1 MGEKTRND
9 LEKFMKLWVKILIAL
24 VLGVIV
30 GLIMTQ
36 FGLSTELFKPIGDIF
51 LRLINMI
58 IVLLVLSS
66 MTVGI
71 TSIHDPQKLGRVG
84 LKSLLLYLMTT
95 VAAVCIGI
103 SFAQLFSIGSGMGL
117 TSAKEMLARDPP
129 PLGEI
134 ILQIIPYNP
143 VASLVEGNVLQIIV
157 FSLFLGMAI
166 NFSGER
172 GRPLLEFLESLAD
185 VMYRLTSI
193 VMEFSPIGV
202 FAIMAWVTGTYGVD
216 TLYELG
222 FFLTAYYLAC
232 VVHVTVV
239 FCSILY
245 FLARLNPRPF
255 FRGMSDAMMLAFST
269 SSSSATLPVS
279 MHCVQENLGVSKNIT
294 RFILPLGSTV
304 NMNGSALFQGMATM
318 FIANAYGIE
327 VGWTKMATIVVTAT
341 LSAIGAA
348 GIPGTGF
355 IMLSVVITSAG
366 LPVEG
371 IAILAGI
378 DRLREMVSTILNV
391 LGDAVVAVYI
401 AKQEG
406 EFDERQYYHEDI
418 VEIEIP

>member
-1 MGEKTRND
+1 
-9 LEKFMKLWVKILIAL
+9 MKLWVKILIAL
-24 VLGVIV
+24 ILGVFT
-30 GLIMTQ
+30 GLVMTY
-36 FGLSTELFKPIGDIF
+36 FGLNTEIFKPVGDIF

-84 LKSLLLYLMTT
+84 LKSLVLYVTT
-95 VAAVCIGI
+95 TAGSIAIGI
-103 SFAQLFSIGSGMGL
+103 FFAKLFNIGGGMGL
-117 TSAKEMLARDPP
+117 STTTEVMIRETPSMGD
-129 PLGEI
+129 I
-134 ILQIIPYNP
+134 ILQIVPYNP
-143 VASLVEGNVLQIIV
+143 MASLVEGNVLQIIV
-157 FSLFLGMAI
+157 FALFLGISI
-166 NFSGER
+166 NFAGER

-202 FAIMAWVTGTYGVD
+202 FAIMTWVTGTYGYE
-216 TLYELG
+216 TLFELG
-222 FFLTAYYLAC
+222 YFLGTYYLAC
-232 VVHVTVV
+232 IIQVIVIL
-239 FCSILY
+239 CGILY
-245 FLARLNPRPF
+245 FLAKVSPIPF
-255 FRGMSDAMMLAFST
+255 FRGMGDAIMLAFST

-304 NMNGSALFQGMATM
+304 NMNGAGLFQGMAVI

-327 VGWTKMATIVVTAT
+327 LGWSKLLTIVVTAT

-348 GIPGTGF
+348 GIPGSGF
-355 IMLSVVITSAG
+355 IMLSVVFTSVG
-366 LPVEG
+366 LPIEG
-371 IAILAGI
+371 LALLAGI

-391 LGDAVVAVYI
+391 MGDAVVAVYI

-406 EFDERQYYHEDI
+406 ELDERQYYHEDL
-418 VEIEIP
+418 VEMESSEFETGDVYD

>member
-1 MGEKTRND
+1 
-9 LEKFMKLWVKILIAL
+9 MKLWVKILIAML
-24 VLGVIV
+24 LGIIV
-30 GLIMTQ
+30 GTMMTWA
-36 FGLSTELFKPIGDIF
+36 GYDTVMFKPVGDIF

-84 LKSLLLYLMTT
+84 LKSLILYICTT
-95 VAAVCIGI
+95 AAAISIGI
-103 SFAQLFSIGSGMGL
+103 AFAKLFKVGIGMGL
-117 TSAKEMLARDPP
+117 TTSTELSVHETPAMGD
-129 PLGEI
+129 I

-143 VASLVEGNVLQIIV
+143 MASLVEGNVLQIIV
-157 FSLFLGMAI
+157 FALFLGISI
-166 NFSGER
+166 NFAGER

-202 FAIMAWVTGTYGVD
+202 FAIMAWVTGTYGLE

-222 FFLTAYYLAC
+222 FFLGTYYLAC
-232 VVHVTVV
+232 AVHVVV
-239 FCSILY
+239 ILCGVLY
-245 FLARLNPRPF
+245 FLAKLNPLPF
-255 FRGMSDAMMLAFST
+255 LKGMGDAIMLAFST

-304 NMNGSALFQGMATM
+304 NMNGAGLFQGMAVI
-318 FIANAYGIE
+318 FIANAYGIPLD
-327 VGWTKMATIVVTAT
+327 WQQMLTIVVTAT

-348 GIPGTGF
+348 GIPGSGF
-355 IMLSVVITSAG
+355 IMLSVVFTSVG
-366 LPVEG
+366 LPIEG
-371 IAILAGI
+371 LALLAGI
-378 DRLREMVSTILNV
+378 DRIREMVSTILNV

-406 EFDERQYYHEDI
+406 ELDERQYYHEDL
-418 VEIEIP
+418 VEMESSELDTAEMYD

>member
-1 MGEKTRND
+1 
-9 LEKFMKLWVKILIAL
+9 MKLWVKILIAL
-24 VLGVIV
+24 ILGVFT
-30 GLIMTQ
+30 GLVMTY
-36 FGLSTELFKPIGDIF
+36 FGLNTEIFKPVGDIF

-84 LKSLLLYLMTT
+84 LKSLVLYVTT
-95 VAAVCIGI
+95 TAGSIAIGI
-103 SFAQLFSIGSGMGL
+103 FFAKLFNIGGGMGL
-117 TSAKEMLARDPP
+117 STTTEVMIRETPSMGD
-129 PLGEI
+129 I
-134 ILQIIPYNP
+134 ILQIVPYNP
-143 VASLVEGNVLQIIV
+143 MASLVEGNVLQIIV
-157 FSLFLGMAI
+157 FALFLGISI
-166 NFSGER
+166 NFAGER

-202 FAIMAWVTGTYGVD
+202 FAIMTWVTGTYGYE
-216 TLYELG
+216 TLFELG
-222 FFLTAYYLAC
+222 YFLGTYYLAC
-232 VVHVTVV
+232 IIQVIVIL
-239 FCSILY
+239 CGILY
-245 FLARLNPRPF
+245 FLAKVSPIPF
-255 FRGMSDAMMLAFST
+255 FRGMGDAIMLAFST

-304 NMNGSALFQGMATM
+304 NMNGAGLFQGMAVI

-327 VGWTKMATIVVTAT
+327 LGWSKLLTIVVTAT

-348 GIPGTGF
+348 GIPGSGF
-355 IMLSVVITSAG
+355 IMLSVVFTSVG
-366 LPVEG
+366 LPIEG
-371 IAILAGI
+371 LALLAGI

-391 LGDAVVAVYI
+391 MGDAVVAVYI

-406 EFDERQYYHEDI
+406 ELDERQYYHEDL
-418 VEIEIP
+418 VEMESSDFETGDVYD